1 MNKPVPLELMSL
13 TAYVS
18 EDGLV
23 GLVLQTLYTSVQGNS
38 RAKKL
43 EWVGRGGGGRGY
55 GGLFGIAFEM

>member
-1 MNKPVPLELMSL
+1 MSL